1 MAGFYERKQSAAA
14 LWCQRLSVF
23 LVPYLTFGILLHRF
37 EKIQT
42 PELFVIFA
50 IGLAIAV
57 LSLLLAFK
65 AFADLWNRGHRG
77 GKALV
82 RGMFLTFLILL
93 PFGFYAY
100 LALALPLAS
109 DVSTNTFDPPAFL
122 TAQEARLQQ
131 ADRGINQLAQYDDL
145 YSENL
150 VNAYPSL
157 GPRRYPAGAERV
169 LQAVRTIIAANDWSI
184 TATAGIPEAK
194 EDEDKAEA
202 DPQLAGD
209 GQANVA
215 DEADVPEDI
224 SVEVLVS
231 SLIIGYK
238 YDVVINIVS
247 EDVNTLVEL
256 RSSSRWGAHD
266 FGTNAAII
274 ERFLAQLDL
283 ALLGI
288 AGEG

>member
-37 EKIQT
+37 QKIQT

-109 DVSTNTFDPPAFL
+109 DVSTNTFDPPAYL
-122 TAQEARLQQ
+122 KAQELRLQQ
-131 ADRGINQLAQYDDL
+131 AEKGMNQLADYDDL

-150 VNAYPSL
+150 VNAYPKL

-169 LQAVRTIIAANDWSI
+169 FQAVKIILAANDWPI
-184 TATAGIPEAK
+184 TATSGAPEVN
-194 EDEDKAEA
+194 EDAEKAEA
-202 DPQLAGD
+202 TTQLAD
-209 GQANVA
+209 NAQSTAEE
-215 DEADVPEDI
+215 EAVVPEDI
-224 SVEVLVS
+224 SVEALVS

-238 YDVVINIVS
+238 YDLVISIVS

-266 FGTNAAII
+266 FGTNASII